1 MTMNLNDNECA
12 QARYALISPVRDE
25 EAYIEETIRSVV
37 GQRVRP
43 VVWLIVSD
51 GSRDRTDEIVQAW
64 AREHA
69 FIRLVRLERESGRH
83 FGGKVRA
90 FNHAYGLIWHL
101 DFDFI
106 GNLDGDVTLAPDYYE
121 RALAAFARRPR
132 LGIVGGI
139 IMENVGGAYQRQDSS
154 PLHTPGATQLFRRA
168 CLEGVGGY
176 LALKGGGEDSAA
188 DIMARMQGWETR
200 SLEELK
206 VLHHRRV
213 GSGLGG
219 VLRARFQAGVTDYAL
234 GKHPLFVALKS
245 LRRVTEPPLALAS
258 LCRLLGFA
266 SAALRGEP
274 RLTSAEFVRF
284 VRREEMER
292 LLPFHRERPREAAL
306 SSGAHGRESTI
317 TGK

>member
-1 MTMNLNDNECA
+1 MEPNMTQPERVR
-12 QARYALISPVRDE
+12 QPRYALISPVRDE
-25 EAYIEETIRSVV
+25 EAYIEETIRSIV
-37 GQRVRP
+37 GQRARP
-43 VVWLIVSD
+43 ITWLIVSD
-51 GSRDRTDEIVQAW
+51 GSRDRTDEIVSAW
-64 AREHA
+64 ARKHD
-69 FIRLVRLERESGRH
+69 FIRLVRLERDTGRH

-121 RALAAFARRPR
+121 RALAAFAREPR
-132 LGIVGGI
+132 LGIAGGI
-139 IMENVGGAYQRQDSS
+139 IMENVGGAYVRQDSS
-154 PLHTPGATQLFRRA
+154 PLHTPGATQLFRRV
-168 CLEGVGGY
+168 CLEGIGGY

-206 VLHHRRV
+206 VMHHRRV

-219 VLRARFQAGVTDYAL
+219 VLRARYQAGVTDYAL

-245 LRRVTEPPLALAS
+245 LRRLGESPPLLAS

-266 SAALRGEP
+266 SAAARGEP
-274 RLTSAEFVRF
+274 RLTSEDFVRF

-292 LLPFHRERPREAAL
+292 MMPFRRERLHDAAL
-306 SSGAHGRESTI
+306 
-317 TGK
+317 K